1 MKQNR
6 GSINR
11 PSCLSS
17 SDMKKVV
24 LQCSGEMMSITI
36 GDAGLVGLKN
46 DGLVNKWYWISIE
59 TGESW
64 TWLHSIYYK
73 LNSRR
78 MVNINVQFRA
88 VMHFEGTIGK
98 YPFYPRGRQRSFIDK
113 LYFIKMKICCSKDII
128 KEGFPGGSVV
138 KNTCQG
144 RGHGFEPWSGNI
156 PHAAEQLI
164 SLSATAIEPV
174 L

>member
-1 MKQNR
+1 MEAKIIMKQNR

-59 TGESW
+59 TGES
-64 TWLHSIYYK
+64 
-73 LNSRR
+73 
-78 MVNINVQFRA
+78 
-88 VMHFEGTIGK
+88 
-98 YPFYPRGRQRSFIDK
+98 
-113 LYFIKMKICCSKDII
+113 
-128 KEGFPGGSVV
+128 
-138 KNTCQG
+138 
-144 RGHGFEPWSGNI
+144 
-156 PHAAEQLI
+156 
-164 SLSATAIEPV
+164 
-174 L
+174 